1 MLVLLVEIVLF
12 TIIVGYLCSS
22 CSKSRGLSSNSEK
35 NANNTS
41 SVEAQVI
48 YFSYVK

>member
-1 MLVLLVEIVLF
+1 MPLVEIVLF
-12 TIIVGYLCSS
+12 TIIVGYSCSS
-22 CSKSRGLSSNSEK
+22 CSKSRGLGSKSEK

-41 SVEAQVI
+41 GVGAQII